1 MTMPAQQKTTN
12 ANTALRRRDVVRLLQ
27 EAGKPEQVDVS
38 QYDLHGITL
47 LNGNL
52 RGANLSQARVC
63 EANLC
68 GADLSHTDLH
78 GADLS
83 GTYLCWAD
91 LHGANLREADLRA
104 ADLSCAD
111 LRETDLRGANLD
123 WAILY
128 GAFLGRAD
136 LRGTSLDKTDVRGA
150 DLSWACFGDASDDK
164 QLKHRLWRRGAI
176 FREAPNVR
184 VARRFSEGAGRHALG
199 FALGF
204 LSMSVAGFLCIVG
217 LRVLRF
223 SLWLRRNQEL
233 ARVASRSGC
242 VCSETVCPPEQRRYT
257 RSSKGEC
264 HVSTTG

>member
-12 ANTALRRRDVVRLLQ
+12 ANTAMRRRDVVRLLQ
-27 EAGKPEQVDVS
+27 QGGNPAQLDVS
-38 QYDLHGITL
+38 HHDLRGIAL

-91 LHGANLREADLRA
+91 LHGANLREADLRD

-150 DLSWACFGDASDDK
+150 DLSWAYFGEASDYD

-176 FREAPNVR
+176 FRETPNVR
-184 VARRFSEGAGRHALG
+184 VSAGAGRHALG

-204 LSMSVAGFLCIVG
+204 LLMSVVGFLCLVG
-217 LRVLRF
+217 LRLLF
-223 SLWLRRNQEL
+223 SRWLKRNQEL
-233 ARVASRSGC
+233 ARVASSRGC
-242 VCSETVCPPEQRRYT
+242 V
-257 RSSKGEC
+257 
-264 HVSTTG
+264 

>member
-1 MTMPAQQKTTN
+1 MPTQRKAPN
-12 ANTALRRRDVVRLLQ
+12 VNTAMRRRDVVRLLQ
-27 EAGKPEQVDVS
+27 QGGGNPAQVDVS
-38 QYDLHGITL
+38 HHDVRGIAL
-47 LNGNL
+47 LNG
-52 RGANLSQARVC
+52 NLSQARVC

-91 LHGANLREADLRA
+91 LHGANLREADLRE
-104 ADLSCAD
+104 ADLSCA
-111 LRETDLRGANLD
+111 DLRGANLD

-128 GAFLGRAD
+128 GACLGRAD

-150 DLSWACFGDASDDK
+150 DLSWACFGEASDSE
-164 QLKHRLWRRGAI
+164 QLKQRLWRRGAI
-176 FREAPNVR
+176 FRETTTVR
-184 VARRFSEGAGRHALG
+184 VAGRFSEGAGRHALG

-204 LSMSVAGFLCIVG
+204 LSMSVVGFLCIVG

>member
-1 MTMPAQQKTTN
+1 MPAQRKATN
-12 ANTALRRRDVVRLLQ
+12 ANTAMRRRDVVRLLQ
-27 EAGKPEQVDVS
+27 QGGNPAQVDVS
-38 QYDLHGITL
+38 HHDLRGIAL

-52 RGANLSQARVC
+52 RGANLSQASLC

-68 GADLSHTDLH
+68 

-91 LHGANLREADLRA
+91 LHGANLREADLRE
-104 ADLSCAD
+104 ADLSC
-111 LRETDLRGANLD
+111 ANLD

-150 DLSWACFGDASDDK
+150 DLSWACFGNASDSD

-176 FREAPNVR
+176 FREAPNVS
-184 VARRFSEGAGRHALG
+184 VAGRFSEGAGRHALG

-204 LSMSVAGFLCIVG
+204 LSMSVVGFLCVVG
-217 LRVLRF
+217 LRLLL
-223 SLWLRRNQEL
+223 SLWLKRNQEL
-233 ARVASRSGC
+233 ARVASKSGC
-242 VCSETVCPPEQRRYT
+242 V
-257 RSSKGEC
+257 
-264 HVSTTG
+264 

>member
-12 ANTALRRRDVVRLLQ
+12 ANTAMRRRDVVHLLQ
-27 EAGKPEQVDVS
+27 KGGGNPEQLDIS
-38 QYDLHGITL
+38 HHDLRGIAL
-47 LNGNL
+47 MNGNL
-52 RGANLSQARVC
+52 RGANLSQASVC

-68 GADLSHTDLH
+68 GADLSKTDLH

-91 LHGANLREADLRA
+91 LHGANLREADLRE

-150 DLSWACFGDASDDK
+150 DLSWACFGAASDYE
-164 QLKHRLWRRGAI
+164 QLKHQLWRRGAI
-176 FREAPNVR
+176 FRETTNVR
-184 VARRFSEGAGRHALG
+184 VSEGAGRHALG

-204 LSMSVAGFLCIVG
+204 LSMSVVGFLCIVG
-217 LRVLRF
+217 LRVLF
-223 SLWLRRNQEL
+223 SLWLKRNQEL
-233 ARVASRSGC
+233 ARVASRRGC
-242 VCSETVCPPEQRRYT
+242 V
-257 RSSKGEC
+257 
-264 HVSTTG
+264 

>member
-1 MTMPAQQKTTN
+1 MTMPAQWKAIHADTAMTSTN
-12 ANTALRRRDVVRLLQ
+12 IVRLLQ
-27 EAGKPEQVDVS
+27 KVGNPEQLDISHHDV
-38 QYDLHGITL
+38 HGIAL

-52 RGANLSQARVC
+52 RGANLSQASVC

-91 LHGANLREADLRA
+91 LHGANLREADLRE
-104 ADLSCAD
+104 ADLSCA
-111 LRETDLRGANLD
+111 DLRGANLD

-150 DLSWACFGDASDDK
+150 DLSWACFGEASDSE
-164 QLKHRLWRRGAI
+164 QLKHRLWRRGAL
-176 FREAPNVR
+176 FREAPNVS
-184 VARRFSEGAGRHALG
+184 VAGRFSEGAGRHALG

-204 LSMSVAGFLCIVG
+204 LSMSVAGFLCIFG
-217 LRVLRF
+217 LRVLLLY
-223 SLWLRRNQEL
+223 LWLKRNQEL

-242 VCSETVCPPEQRRYT
+242 V
-257 RSSKGEC
+257 
-264 HVSTTG
+264 

>member
-1 MTMPAQQKTTN
+1 MPAQRKAPN
-12 ANTALRRRDVVRLLQ
+12 ANTAMRRRDVVRLLQ
-27 EAGKPEQVDVS
+27 EGGGNPEQLDIS
-38 QYDLHGITL
+38 HHDLRGIAL

-52 RGANLSQARVC
+52 RGANLSQASVC

-68 GADLSHTDLH
+68 GADLSKTDLH

-91 LHGANLREADLRA
+91 LHGANLREADVRG

-150 DLSWACFGDASDDK
+150 DLSWACFGDASDSE
-164 QLKHRLWRRGAI
+164 QLKQQLWRRGAI
-176 FREAPNVR
+176 FREAPSVR
-184 VARRFSEGAGRHALG
+184 VAGHFSEAAGRHALG

-204 LSMSVAGFLCIVG
+204 LSMSVAGFLCLVG
-217 LRVLRF
+217 LRLLF
-223 SLWLRRNQEL
+223 SLWLKRNKEL
-233 ARVASRSGC
+233 ACVASS
-242 VCSETVCPPEQRRYT
+242 
-257 RSSKGEC
+257 
-264 HVSTTG
+264 

>member
-1 MTMPAQQKTTN
+1 MTMPAQRKAPT
-12 ANTALRRRDVVRLLQ
+12 ANTAMTRRDLVRLLQ
-27 EAGKPEQVDVS
+27 EGGNPEQLDIS
-38 QYDLHGITL
+38 HHDLRGIAL

-91 LHGANLREADLRA
+91 LHGANLREADLRE
-104 ADLSCAD
+104 ADLSWAD
-111 LRETDLRGANLD
+111 LREADLRGANLD

-150 DLSWACFGDASDDK
+150 DLSWACFGEASDEE
-164 QLKHRLWRRGAI
+164 QLKQRLWRRGAL
-176 FREAPNVR
+176 FRETPNVR
-184 VARRFSEGAGRHALG
+184 VAGRFSAGAGRHALG

-204 LSMSVAGFLCIVG
+204 LLMSVAGFLCLVG
-217 LRVLRF
+217 LRVLLV
-223 SLWLRRNQEL
+223 SLRLKRTTEL
-233 ARVASRSGC
+233 GHVASRSGG
-242 VCSETVCPPEQRRYT
+242 V
-257 RSSKGEC
+257 
-264 HVSTTG
+264 

>member
-1 MTMPAQQKTTN
+1 MPAQQKTTH
-12 ANTALRRRDVVRLLQ
+12 ANTAMRRRDGVRLLQ
-27 EAGKPEQVDVS
+27 KGGGKPAQVDVS
-38 QYDLHGITL
+38 QHDVRGIAL

-52 RGANLSQARVC
+52 RGANLSQASVC

-91 LHGANLREADLRA
+91 LHGANLREADLRE

-150 DLSWACFGDASDDK
+150 DLSWACFGDASDYE
-164 QLKHRLWRRGAI
+164 QLKHQLWRRGAI
-176 FREAPNVR
+176 FRETTNVR
-184 VARRFSEGAGRHALG
+184 VSEGAGRHALG

-204 LSMSVAGFLCIVG
+204 LSLSVVSFVCLVG
-217 LRVLRF
+217 LRLLLSR
-223 SLWLRRNQEL
+223 WLKRNREMG
-233 ARVASRSGC
+233 RVASRSGC
-242 VCSETVCPPEQRRYT
+242 V
-257 RSSKGEC
+257 
-264 HVSTTG
+264 

>member
-1 MTMPAQQKTTN
+1 MPAQQKTTH
-12 ANTALRRRDVVRLLQ
+12 ANTAMRRRDVVRLLQ
-27 EAGKPEQVDVS
+27 QGGNPAQVDVS
-38 QYDLHGITL
+38 HHDLRGIAL

-52 RGANLSQARVC
+52 RGANLSQASVC

-91 LHGANLREADLRA
+91 LHGANLREADLRE

-150 DLSWACFGDASDDK
+150 DLSWARFGDASDYD

-176 FREAPNVR
+176 FRETANVR
-184 VARRFSEGAGRHALG
+184 VAGRSSEGAGRHALG

-204 LSMSVAGFLCIVG
+204 LSMSVVGFLCIVG
-217 LRVLRF
+217 LRL
-223 SLWLRRNQEL
+223 L
-233 ARVASRSGC
+233 
-242 VCSETVCPPEQRRYT
+242 
-257 RSSKGEC
+257 SSM
-264 HVSTTG
+264 

>member
-1 MTMPAQQKTTN
+1 MPAQRKTTH
-12 ANTALRRRDVVRLLQ
+12 ANTALRSRDVVRLLQ
-27 EAGKPEQVDVS
+27 EVGNPAQLDVS
-38 QYDLHGITL
+38 QHDLHGIAL

-91 LHGANLREADLRA
+91 LHGANLREADLRE

-111 LRETDLRGANLD
+111 LRETDLRGPNLD

-150 DLSWACFGDASDDK
+150 DLSWACFGEASDSE
-164 QLKHRLWRRGAI
+164 QLKHRLWRRGAL
-176 FREAPNVR
+176 FRETTSVR
-184 VARRFSEGAGRHALG
+184 VAGHFSAGAGRHALG
-199 FALGF
+199 FALGL
-204 LSMSVAGFLCIVG
+204 LSLSVVGFLGISG

-223 SLWLRRNQEL
+223 YLQLKRTKEL
-233 ARVASRSGC
+233 AREASGSGC
-242 VCSETVCPPEQRRYT
+242 V
-257 RSSKGEC
+257 
-264 HVSTTG
+264 